1 HRRRSRVARGRRA
14 AAGGGGGPGRGPRP
28 RPAPPGGRTRGGGG
42 RAAAARL
49 RAAAAPDG
57 LAARLGGDEFIV
69 LRERCADTE
78 QLVSL
83 SGRLL
88 AALAEPIV
96 VAGQSISVGASV
108 GTALVT
114 QHPEA
119 IDDLMHTVDTAMYR
133 NKAARHRPGSRS
145 RQHQ

>member
-1 HRRRSRVARGRRA
+1 GPPPPPPPWGCLFLHR
-14 AAGGGGGPGRGPRP
+14 PEYTPHTP
-28 RPAPPGGRTRGGGG
+28 PPAPPGGSGVWRG
-42 RAAAARL
+42 APPRL

>member
-1 HRRRSRVARGRRA
+1 VRRVRA
-14 AAGGGGGPGRGPRP
+14 DELDRYLLRPVSTPATAA
-28 RPAPPGGRTRGGGG
+28 PAPPGGQRGWG
-42 RAAAARL
+42 AAPPRL